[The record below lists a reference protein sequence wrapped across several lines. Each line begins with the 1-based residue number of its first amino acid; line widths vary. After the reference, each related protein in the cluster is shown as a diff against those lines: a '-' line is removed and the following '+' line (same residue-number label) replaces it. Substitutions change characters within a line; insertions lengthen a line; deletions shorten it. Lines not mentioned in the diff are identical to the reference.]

1 MWMCGL
7 FELSE
12 LSPTHY
18 HHMRIILV
26 IVFSTVSITGFSQD
40 TPSLRTV
47 LLNQLKTTHNKKEWF
62 VPVNDA
68 VAGLTPEQAM
78 WKDGSGNHSVGQLA
92 YHLLFWNQRQ
102 LEAFTGKKPADFN
115 GNNDETFNAFDKAK
129 WNETITRLDNV
140 LTEIE
145 KLVQTA
151 DEKQL
156 SGWAKTIANISAH
169 NAYHTGQII
178 FVRKLQGSWNPEK
191 GVK

>member
-1 MWMCGL
+1 
-7 FELSE
+7 
-12 LSPTHY
+12 
-18 HHMRIILV
+18 MRTTVLV
-26 IVFSTVSITGFSQD
+26 IVFLIMSMTAFSQD
-40 TPSLRTV
+40 VPSLRTV

-68 VAGLTPEQAM
+68 VADLTPEQAM

-102 LEAFTGKKPADFN
+102 LEKFTGQKPADFN
-115 GNNDETFNAFDKAK
+115 GNNDETFNAFDKEK
-129 WNETITRLDNV
+129 WNETIAKLDNV
-140 LTEIE
+140 LTELE

-156 SGWAKTIANISAH
+156 NAWAKTIANISTH

-178 FVRKLQGSWNPEK
+178 FVRKLQGVWNSEK

>member
-1 MWMCGL
+1 
-7 FELSE
+7 
-12 LSPTHY
+12 
-18 HHMRIILV
+18 MRIILV